1 MLGVTTHW
9 AIGYGSDRCISV
21 DLAVKDDDGAGE
33 ARSLSDMSV
42 VCQSEA
48 SFGREEQALG
58 VAGDVGT
65 PGLAWWL
72 YSISLLKIS
81 ASLRRV

>member
-1 MLGVTTHW
+1 M
-9 AIGYGSDRCISV
+9 

-65 PGLAWWL
+65 PGLVWWL